1 MNLSRR
7 LSGLAR
13 SALLLC
19 GVAAWVAGV
28 SVAGAAVPG
37 VRKPASKPVSKPV
50 STSVA
55 KSAGKVP
62 AKRTFTASAKSG
74 YNPSSAKPKSST
86 PAQLRA
92 SARARAAREAAVP
105 RYKTDATGAVVPDLH
120 AAAAIIYNPQTQQV
134 LWESHSQ
141 DKRSIASITKVMT
154 AVVCIESDPDLSQ
167 VVTVDRADAVAAS
180 TTYLRA
186 GYQVSVRDLLH
197 LLLISSDNVAARTLA
212 RVSPWG
218 PAGFV
223 ARMNDK
229 ATELSLHS
237 TTYAD
242 PSGLD
247 ADNVSSAYDMA
258 RLIAYASADDRLSA
272 IMKKPEYKLTLARRP
287 VTIRSTNQ
295 LLSRTDMEG
304 SVLGAK
310 TGFISRSGYCL
321 ATLLKMPQVNQP
333 VAVVVLG
340 ASSNAA
346 RFTEVRNLFTW
357 LTTRAQDL
365 VGKDQRE
372 PEGRD

>member
-1 MNLSRR
+1 MMLSRR
-7 LSGLAR
+7 LSGLVR
-13 SALLLC
+13 PALLLC
-19 GVAAWVAGV
+19 GLAAWAVSV
-28 SVAGAAVPG
+28 SVAGAAGPG
-37 VRKPASKPVSKPV
+37 AQKLAPKPVSKSV
-50 STSVA
+50 SQ
-55 KSAGKVP
+55 SAIRSPGKVS
-62 AKRTFTASAKSG
+62 ARRTIAASARPVYNSG
-74 YNPSSAKPKSST
+74 SAKPQSSALSQART
-86 PAQLRA
+86 

-120 AAAAIIYNPQTQQV
+120 AAAAIIYNPETQQV
-134 LWESHSQ
+134 LWEEHSQ

-154 AVVCIESDPDLSQ
+154 AVVLIESDPDLSQ
-167 VVTVDRADAVAAS
+167 VVTVDRTDAVAAS

-218 PAGFV
+218 PVGFV
-223 ARMNDK
+223 ARMNEK
-229 ATELSLHS
+229 AMELGLHS

-258 RLIAYASADDRLSA
+258 RLIAYASGDERLSA

-365 VGKDQRE
+365 VGKNERE
-372 PEGRD
+372 PQDRD

>member
-1 MNLSRR
+1 
-7 LSGLAR
+7 
-13 SALLLC
+13 
-19 GVAAWVAGV
+19 
-28 SVAGAAVPG
+28 VAGAAVPG
-37 VRKPASKPVSKPV
+37 VQKLAPRPVSKSV
-50 STSVA
+50 SQ
-55 KSAGKVP
+55 SAIRSPGKVSAP
-62 AKRTFTASAKSG
+62 RASTASAKPVYYSG
-74 YNPSSAKPKSST
+74 SAKPQSST
-86 PAQLRA
+86 LSQART

-134 LWESHSQ
+134 LWEEHSQ

-154 AVVCIESDPDLSQ
+154 AVVLIESDPDLSQ
-167 VVTVDRADAVAAS
+167 VATVDRTDAVAAS

-197 LLLISSDNVAARTLA
+197 LLLISSDNLAARTLA

-218 PAGFV
+218 PVGFV
-223 ARMNDK
+223 ARMNEK
-229 ATELSLHS
+229 AMELGLHS

-258 RLIAYASADDRLSA
+258 RLIAYASGDERLSA
-272 IMKKPEYKLTLARRP
+272 IMKKPEYRLTLARRP

-365 VGKDQRE
+365 VGKNERE
-372 PEGRD
+372 PQGRD

>member
-1 MNLSRR
+1 
-7 LSGLAR
+7 
-13 SALLLC
+13 
-19 GVAAWVAGV
+19 
-28 SVAGAAVPG
+28 
-37 VRKPASKPVSKPV
+37 
-50 STSVA
+50 
-55 KSAGKVP
+55 
-62 AKRTFTASAKSG
+62 
-74 YNPSSAKPKSST
+74 
-86 PAQLRA
+86 
-92 SARARAAREAAVP
+92 
-105 RYKTDATGAVVPDLH
+105 
-120 AAAAIIYNPQTQQV
+120 
-134 LWESHSQ
+134 
-141 DKRSIASITKVMT
+141 MT

-229 ATELSLHS
+229 ATELGLDS

-365 VGKDQRE
+365 VGKNERE
-372 PEGRD
+372 PEGRRLAAVAPSRRRRVQRQRRHGIHRQHQRAPTLTGVVGLEIPAAHVARVEAVAAVGAGERRQRRAVVVQAERAPRVVERPPRGAAAADEAPFA